1 MKLSDL
7 EYTFLIIKKILC
19 LFNTLSAQATL
30 NFKHGHTAEIR
41 DSVYGR
47 ILFFFFLFTT
57 VLLQTRKKKN
67 LTSRLFY
74 SIISL
79 YQKEVA

>member
-30 NFKHGHTAEIR
+30 NFKHGHTSEIQ
-41 DSVYGR
+41 SMEGS
-47 ILFFFFLFTT
+47 FFFFFFIY
-57 VLLQTRKKKN
+57 QSASANKKKKK
-67 LTSRLFY
+67 SYF
-74 SIISL
+74 
-79 YQKEVA
+79 

>member
-47 ILFFFFLFTT
+47 ILFFFFFLFTK
-57 VLLQTRKKKN
+57 VLLQTRKKKK
-67 LTSRLFY
+67 SYF
-74 SIISL
+74 
-79 YQKEVA
+79 

>member
-30 NFKHGHTAEIR
+30 NFKHGHTSEIQ
-41 DSVYGR
+41 SMEGSF
-47 ILFFFFLFTT
+47 FFFFLFTK
-57 VLLQTRKKKN
+57 VLLQTRKKKK
-67 LTSRLFY
+67 SYF
-74 SIISL
+74 
-79 YQKEVA
+79 